1 MRLPISFGKAPT
13 NAWVGGVLV
22 AMLMLTQSTPAL
34 ATTAAIAPQ
43 DVQVNVQG
51 AKLSGRAKLTV
62 WGFQIYNAALWVAP
76 GFKADD
82 FGKHAFALDL
92 EYLREFSGEEIAD
105 RSLSEIRRLTP
116 LSEAQEQQWTRQMRA
131 IFPTVRS
138 GDRLTG
144 VHVPGVGA
152 KFLFNGKS
160 KGEIRDAEFANLFF
174 GIWLSGASSEPKMR
188 RELLAGL
195 AAN

>member
-1 MRLPISFGKAPT
+1 MFLQGSNKCLGWGGAGCHVDVHAKRTSAGDYSCHCATRCPSQCPGSKV
-13 NAWVGGVLV
+13 VGPGQADGMGVPNLQRCS
-22 AMLMLTQSTPAL
+22 L
-34 ATTAAIAPQ
+34 
-43 DVQVNVQG
+43 G
-51 AKLSGRAKLTV
+51 
-62 WGFQIYNAALWVAP
+62 AP

-92 EYLREFSGEEIAD
+92 EYLREFRGDEIAD

-131 IFPTVRS
+131 IFPPVRS

-152 KFLFNGKS
+152 KFLFNGKN

-174 GIWLSGASSEPKMR
+174 GIWLSGGSSEPKMR